1 MGIPRALAVTAFA
14 VASFCFVARTA
25 EAAPGATAGKEDML
39 IGYVD
44 IQRALIEVNEGKRAK
59 DQLKG
64 QFEIKQK
71 ELTQREEELKKLKD
85 AIDKESVVKVDEAT
99 EKKKAEFQTKLM
111 ELQQKFMKE
120 QKELQEAEAKLTTA
134 ITEKMRKVIGE
145 IGEAS
150 GYTLILESSG
160 TRMLFAKPHLD
171 LTNEVIRKYN
181 AKYK

>member
-1 MGIPRALAVTAFA
+1 MVIPRALAVTAFA
-14 VASFCFVARTA
+14 VASVCFVAHAA
-25 EAAPGATAGKEDML
+25 EAAPAAAGKEDML

-59 DQLKG
+59 DQLKA
-64 QFEIKQK
+64 QFEVKQK
-71 ELTQREEELKKLKD
+71 ELSQKEAELKKLKD

-120 QKELQEAEAKLTTA
+120 QKELQEAEATLTTA

-145 IGEAS
+145 IGEQS

-160 TRMLFAKPHLD
+160 TRMLYAKPHLD
-171 LTNEVIRKYN
+171 LTNELIRKYN
-181 AKYK
+181 AKHK